1 MKLALVGIGNAGSRI
16 VNRILHNEQATG
28 RNLTD
33 GNTVLINTTRP
44 TFDTSAKIPDERRLL
59 IGDVHHEVQGE
70 EIDGDPELGAEVA
83 REDHSEILRLF
94 DAIEFGQVDGMLVVG
109 GLAGGT
115 GGGAGA
121 VVIEQ
126 VASICDEPVY
136 GLGVLPHE
144 TEGSEAALNAA
155 RSLQSFV
162 SRADNVLAFDNDAW
176 LDDETARAADF
187 EEVNEELAV
196 RIVTLF
202 AAGEWDG
209 GIGPE
214 NRMDPSDIM
223 RTLATGG
230 VSTIG
235 YAATDV
241 PRTGGYFSWLWS
253 AAIGRLPWTA
263 NDAEEEPTNAAKINS
278 LVRRATHS
286 QLTLPCDVSS
296 AERALIML
304 SGPSE
309 ELSRKGFESGRYWL
323 EQEADTV
330 EVMAGDEP
338 HAKARKLTATIL
350 FSNVTSVP
358 RIDSIQAQGVS
369 VQETTSGGIV
379 FENEISE

>member
-1 MKLALVGIGNAGSRI
+1 MKLALVGVGNAGSRI
-16 VNRILHNEQATG
+16 VNRIRHIEQATG

-33 GNTVLINTTRP
+33 GNTALINTTRP
-44 TFDTSAKIPDERRLL
+44 DFDTAAKVPDERRLL
-59 IGDVHHEVQGE
+59 IGDVHHEIQGE
-70 EIDGDPELGAEVA
+70 EIDGDPDLGAEVA

-94 DAIEFGQVDGMLVVG
+94 DAIEFSQVDGVLVVG

-162 SRADNVLAFDNDAW
+162 SCADNVLAFDNDAW
-176 LDDETARAADF
+176 LDDETAATDDYDTA
-187 EEVNEELAV
+187 NEELAI

-223 RTLATGG
+223 RTLDTGG
-230 VSTIG
+230 VTSIG

-241 PRTGGYFSWLWS
+241 PRDRGFFAWLWAS
-253 AAIGRLPWTA
+253 AIGRLPWTG
-263 NDAEEEPTNAAKINS
+263 NAEDEEPTNAAKINS

-286 QLTLPCDVSS
+286 QLTLPCAVAS

-338 HAKARKLTATIL
+338 HSKARKLTATIL

-358 RIDSIQAQGVS
+358 RIDAIQSQGVS
-369 VQETTSGGIV
+369 VQEPTSGGMV
-379 FENEISE
+379 FENEVSD